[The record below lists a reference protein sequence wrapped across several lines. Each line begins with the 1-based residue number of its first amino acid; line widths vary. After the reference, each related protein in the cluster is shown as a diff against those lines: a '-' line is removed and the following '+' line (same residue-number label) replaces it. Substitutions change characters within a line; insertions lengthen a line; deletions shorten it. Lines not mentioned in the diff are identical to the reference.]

1 MGSQVSDELKIENG
15 IPQGG
20 AINPVLFNIM
30 INGIFMNLDRRIG
43 SALDA
48 DYGEIWTREG
58 DNTIVMTKIKQA
70 VRNVEDWSYNWGFKL
85 SLSKSCFM
93 TITNKKK
100 IDAQNI
106 ELHGKSMEKVEKF

>member
-93 TITNKKK
+93 TITKETDRCTEYKT
-100 IDAQNI
+100 I
-106 ELHGKSMEKVEKF
+106 